1 MSSRAFRSVIRRR
14 EHHERHQP
22 EARARFGLLEK
33 KKDYVQRARNFHS
46 KEKRLAALRKKAE
59 NRNPDEFYFG
69 MLSSKTRGGVHT
81 EDRSR
86 ARPALS
92 ADMLAVL
99 KTQDKAYVST
109 LKSAEEKKVARL
121 SAALHFVPLP
131 GAPRPNRHTVF
142 VDEAELS
149 AARTCAGGSAGV
161 SGGSSAEVSGGG
173 VVAGAGAGAASAGSS
188 AAAATTTM
196 TATTTRGASKRVV
209 RARDEAHGPSGG
221 YAELAARK
229 ERVVKLRKLEAH
241 MDLER
246 ALLRPG
252 KRMKVA
258 DATGD
263 APAVYKWRAERK
275 R

>member
-33 KKDYVQRARNFHS
+33 HKDYVQRARNFHS

-69 MLSSKTRGGVHT
+69 MISSKTRNGVHK

-86 ARPALS
+86 ERPALS

-99 KTQDKAYVST
+99 KTQDKAYVTT

-121 SAALHFVPLP
+121 SASLHFIPEP
-131 GAPRPNRHTVF
+131 GAPRPNSHTVF
-142 VDEAELS
+142 VDETELS
-149 AARTCAGGSAGV
+149 AARGGGVAGSAGAGV
-161 SGGSSAEVSGGG
+161 SSGGG
-173 VVAGAGAGAASAGSS
+173 VSVGVAAGAVSGSS
-188 AAAATTTM
+188 AAAATTARTS
-196 TATTTRGASKRVV
+196 ARVAK
-209 RARDEAHGPSGG
+209 ARDEAHGPSGG

-229 ERVVKLRKLEAH
+229 ERIGKLRKLEAH
-241 MDLER
+241 MELER

-252 KRMKVA
+252 KRMKIA

-263 APAVYKWRAERK
+263 APAVYKWRSERK